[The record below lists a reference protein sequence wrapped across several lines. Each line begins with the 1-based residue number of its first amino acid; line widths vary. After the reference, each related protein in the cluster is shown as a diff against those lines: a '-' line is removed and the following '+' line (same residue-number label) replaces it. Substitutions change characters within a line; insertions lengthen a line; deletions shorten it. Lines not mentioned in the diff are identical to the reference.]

1 MHLSLGRQNTPQ
13 ARVRETCW
21 FPLVM
26 NNRSR
31 FFPAFG
37 VCAEL
42 TLELMGKKI
51 TAWGEPIL
59 SLPAQHQKEM
69 MVEFSPTHRGKVAL
83 SEATVATQYP
93 FGFFEKSRTEPLNAG
108 AFCVFPERMDV
119 RQWVTR
125 LIRAMGE
132 NPAAQRGMGDE
143 FFSLKNFEEG
153 DDPRKIAWRRSAKV
167 GRFFV
172 KETPLHARGKERK
185 WNSSLNAQRDQ

>member
-1 MHLSLGRQNTPQ
+1 MRSLFFRSPSKPKLTGLGWTVILIALASGAAAINTGNNLLYLCWGFILSAVVISGFLSEFNLMNLSLGRQNTPQ

-59 SLPAQHQKEM
+59 SLPAQHQ
-69 MVEFSPTHRGKVAL
+69 R
-83 SEATVATQYP
+83 
-93 FGFFEKSRTEPLNAG
+93 NAG
-108 AFCVFPERMDV
+108 GVFADPSVKPPCQSHCGRSILLV
-119 RQWVTR
+119 
-125 LIRAMGE
+125 
-132 NPAAQRGMGDE
+132 
-143 FFSLKNFEEG
+143 SL
-153 DDPRKIAWRRSAKV
+153 RKAVQK
-167 GRFFV
+167 
-172 KETPLHARGKERK
+172 P
-185 WNSSLNAQRDQ
+185 